1 VNAEVILLVAGC
13 LFLGIAVV
21 GGGFSAKEI
30 TVPLVS
36 TNGRVASG
44 VLGACLL
51 CGAALLILSGAT
63 DRVAASPEPNPPAP
77 QTITLT
83 QSSPTNPSLSP
94 SASAA
99 PPATPTSP
107 ASTAGTA
114 HPQEQIPDDDVPPGS
129 VQSAG
134 SVSAQQKLLELVP
147 ASVQEFCVPSRFG
160 LDKLRTRASLEC
172 RLPDGIHVDFHWFHT
187 SAQMLDVWNQNQAGA
202 GIEPGGYCSTSR
214 WNAASTWQ
222 RGDDPIG
229 DIQCFTHDGQAVIE
243 WTYDAMN
250 MSGYASRTDG
260 DTSRLFEWWKSVGS
274 TTQTL

>member
-51 CGAALLILSGAT
+51 CGAALLILTGAT
-63 DRVAASPEPNPPAP
+63 DRVAASPEANPPAP

-94 SASAA
+94 SASAT

-107 ASTAGTA
+107 ASTAGTPQ
-114 HPQEQIPDDDVPPGS
+114 PQEQTPGDDVPPGS

-134 SVSAQQKLLELVP
+134 PDSAQQTLLELVP
-147 ASVQEFCVPSRFG
+147 ASVQESCVPSRFG
-160 LDKLRTRASLEC
+160 LEKLQTRASLSC
-172 RLPDGIHVDFHWFHT
+172 NLPDGITVDFHWFT
-187 SAQMLDVWNQNQAGA
+187 TTEQMLAVLYENQK
-202 GIEPGGYCSTSR
+202 GGPEHGGDCST
-214 WNAASTWQ
+214 
-222 RGDDPIG
+222 DPWPAVG
-229 DIQCFTHDGQAVIE
+229 PWAVDSGEVGTLSCFTKSDGAVIE
-243 WTYDAMN
+243 WTYDNMD
-250 MSGYASRTDG
+250 MSGYARRPDG
-260 DTSRLFEWWKSVGS
+260 DTGKLFDWWLRVGR
-274 TTQTL
+274 TTRTL

>member
-1 VNAEVILLVAGC
+1 MRSPLVGGHETICANRGHPQRTVTTLRQVAGQLGPARGEAVNAEVILLVAGC

-134 SVSAQQKLLELVP
+134 SDSAQQKLL
-147 ASVQEFCVPSRFG
+147 
-160 LDKLRTRASLEC
+160 
-172 RLPDGIHVDFHWFHT
+172 
-187 SAQMLDVWNQNQAGA
+187 
-202 GIEPGGYCSTSR
+202 GGR
-214 WNAASTWQ
+214 
-222 RGDDPIG
+222 
-229 DIQCFTHDGQAVIE
+229 
-243 WTYDAMN
+243 
-250 MSGYASRTDG
+250 
-260 DTSRLFEWWKSVGS
+260 
-274 TTQTL
+274 